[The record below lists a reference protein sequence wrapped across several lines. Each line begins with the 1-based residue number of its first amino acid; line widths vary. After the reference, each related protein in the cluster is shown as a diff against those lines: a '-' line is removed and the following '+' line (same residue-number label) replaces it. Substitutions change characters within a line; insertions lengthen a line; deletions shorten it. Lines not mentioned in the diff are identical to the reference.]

1 MRLLAVLLVVVLR
14 EDHPAHVGRSHPHRG
29 DLGSERLQ
37 VVHLRRTDP
46 ARRNRVEAHA
56 ADVVKPDVGI
66 GFVGHRRGHPVGKAP
81 LVGRSGERSDGLVQ
95 LGIGIV
101 AVHLGLIRRIGRITV
116 QRHEARFDAF
126 DLPAAEPD
134 RRNAHVL
141 KIFPGLRQKRAVHQ
155 RIDLHMGMSA
165 DHHVEPGLLSEQLHV
180 AVVAHVRHEHQQ
192 IDLRTQFGSILHRH
206 RLRIGKLQS
215 LEARRI
221 ARRMPRAFVVGHHA
235 DETDADAVLVQN
247 DIGRQLRKGA
257 GVTRH
262 VGAHHLERHA
272 VDHAA
277 QKRLPV
283 VELMVAQRRHVVAE
297 PVHQRDH
304 RHAGR
309 RGHVHIGVSGP
320 AVAGID
326 QHHQLRGVTTV
337 LHGRNQSRKILNLG
351 VHVVRREQHERPFT
365 GRAGRSRSRKENQAR
380 PEHSFHIRRHCFSL
394 WMKICQKYK

>member
-66 GFVGHRRGHPVGKAP
+66 GFVGHRRGHPVGEAP

-141 KIFPGLRQKRAVHQ
+141 KIFPGLCQERAVHQ

-257 GVTRH
+257 GVARH

-320 AVAGID
+320 AVSGID

-337 LHGRNQSRKILNLG
+337 LHGRSQSRKILNLG

-365 GRAGRSRSRKENQAR
+365 GCAGRSRSRKENQAR